1 MLQTLEE
8 FRFANIN
15 ARPTLRRDS
24 GPRAYTPRYR
34 LSQCRDKIVVRFC
47 DVTLLAFCTLLCF
60 RNLCPLVLVASGAI
74 LFHALPDPRRQIS
87 PALLRLRDP
96 FALFIRTRRQLA
108 ERHRCL
114 AGSTQ
119 SGPPQ
124 AGRLAFSRRP

>member
-8 FRFANIN
+8 FCLTNIN
-15 ARPTLRRDS
+15 ARPTLRRAS
-24 GPRAYTPRYR
+24 GPKAYTPRCR
-34 LSQCRDKIVVRFC
+34 FRKCRDKIVVRFR
-47 DVTLLAFCTLLCF
+47 VITLLAFSTLLCF

-96 FALFIRTRRQLA
+96 FALFIRARRHLA